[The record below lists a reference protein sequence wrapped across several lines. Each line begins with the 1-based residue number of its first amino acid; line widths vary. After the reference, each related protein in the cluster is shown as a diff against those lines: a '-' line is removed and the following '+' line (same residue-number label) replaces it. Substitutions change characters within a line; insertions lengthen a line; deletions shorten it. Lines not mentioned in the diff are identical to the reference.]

1 MEDGW
6 FDEVDID
13 FLIAGHTKFSP
24 DRMFGWMSSVLRL
37 EDYFSSEDMQ
47 KLFRRRK
54 GARYSGVVVPEMV
67 DWVTSIHK
75 QFKAIKGIK
84 KFQCFTIKRTESGA
98 AQVQAQFSHLPDEIA
113 KVIAVARPQRVAGA
127 PITPTL
133 VTKKKLSS
141 ELLKDLGEAKKHIP
155 GDVEIPYV

>member
-47 KLFRRRK
+47 KLFRSRK
-54 GARYSGVVVPEMV
+54 GARYSGVVVPEMI

-75 QFKAIKGIK
+75 QFKTIKGIK
-84 KFQCFTIKRTESGA
+84 KYQCFTIERTATGGS
-98 AQVQAQFSHLPDEIA
+98 QVHAKFSHLPGEVNKSIS
-113 KVIAVARPQRVAGA
+113 VARPERVAGTS
-127 PITPTL
+127 ITPML
-133 VTKKKLSS
+133 VVKKKLSAA
-141 ELLKDLGEAKKHIP
+141 LLKDLKEAKQHIT